1 MLYQKLIV
9 SANFSGIEPSNL
21 VIEEGKSM
29 NNCSDSTTLLPNSAH
44 RLKIDKNLRQV
55 INKRLYSCLPT
66 LKKLLLITTVLLSL
80 IRPTITRATNK
91 DEAIGTVNFAVS
103 CEEEVADDFN
113 RALAFLHHMQYEE
126 SRSAFE
132 KIVRLDPGC
141 AMAHWGIAMTLFQPL
156 WPSRPSIENLQRG
169 LQEIEKAQTLGL
181 KSGREADLVAATE
194 AFYQEPK
201 SADWWTR
208 IERWSEGMEQ
218 AYQAR
223 PEDVETS
230 VLYALS
236 QLAIAQIQPNR
247 LDYHA
252 RAADIL
258 REVYNNNQT
267 HPGAIHYT
275 IHANDVDG
283 RADKDLDIVRS
294 YGEIAPAVPH
304 ALHMPTHIFVRLGFW
319 PEALAWNRRSADA
332 ALNFPAADGISHHY
346 PHALDYLV
354 YAYLQQGDERQA
366 RAVIDEVLTQEQPFQ
381 GTFISAFHL
390 ASMPARY
397 AVERRDW
404 EQAQAI
410 VPGNI
415 DSIKWEKFFWAEAIS
430 WFAKGLGAVHRGDAR
445 QAQQAELKMIEL
457 RDNARQAGEEG
468 FATYIEIDRLI
479 LSSWRAHD
487 RGQREKALKLAS
499 EAVDLEGTIQ
509 KHPVTPGALYPAQE
523 ALGDL
528 LFDLGNYRE
537 ALRAY
542 EDSLISW
549 PKRFNSILGAARAA
563 KKANLDDKATHY
575 YRELLIISLGAK
587 SNRPEL
593 TEAVQSLTE

>member
-1 MLYQKLIV
+1 
-9 SANFSGIEPSNL
+9 
-21 VIEEGKSM
+21 M
-29 NNCSDSTTLLPNSAH
+29 NNCFNCTTLLPSSAH
-44 RLKIDKNLRQV
+44 RLKRDKNLRKA
-55 INKRLYSCLPT
+55 INKRFYSCLPT
-66 LKKLLLITTVLLSL
+66 IKKLLLITTLCLSL
-80 IRPTITRATNK
+80 TRPTIAQEKNK
-91 DEAIGTVNFAVS
+91 DEAIGTVNFAIS
-103 CEEEVADDFN
+103 CDTEVVDDFN

-132 KIVRLDPGC
+132 EITRLNSGC

-156 WPSRPSIENLQRG
+156 WPSRPSPETLQRG
-169 LQEIEKAQTLGL
+169 LKEIEKAQTIGL
-181 KSGREADLVAATE
+181 KTEREADLVAATA
-194 AFYQEPK
+194 AFYQEPT

-230 VLYALS
+230 VFYALS

-258 REVYNNNQT
+258 KEVYNSNPT

-275 IHANDVDG
+275 IHANDVDS
-283 RADKDLDIVRS
+283 RANKDLDIVRS
-294 YGEIAPAVPH
+294 YGKIAPAVPH
-304 ALHMPTHIFVRLGFW
+304 ALHMPTHIFVRLGSW
-319 PEALAWNRRSADA
+319 SDVLEWNRRSADA
-332 ALNFPAADGISHHY
+332 ALNLPAADGISHHY

-354 YAYLQQGDERQA
+354 YAYLQQGDEQQA
-366 RAVIDEVLTQEQPFQ
+366 QAVIDEVLTQEQPFQ
-381 GTFISAFHL
+381 GTFVSAFHL
-390 ASMPARY
+390 ASMLARY

-410 VPGNI
+410 IPGNP
-415 DSIKWEKFFWAEAIS
+415 DSIKWEKFFWAEATS
-430 WFAKGLGAVHRGDAR
+430 WFAKGLGAVHRGDAQ

-457 RDNARQAGEEG
+457 RDKARQAGEEG
-468 FATYIEIDRLI
+468 FATYIEIDRLL
-479 LSSWRAHD
+479 LSSWRTYGE
-487 RGQREKALKLAS
+487 GQEEKALKLAR

-528 LFDLGNYRE
+528 LFDLGSYQE
-537 ALRAY
+537 ALSAY
-542 EDSLISW
+542 KDSLITW

-563 KKANLDDKATHY
+563 KEANLDAEAKDY

-593 TEAVQSLTE
+593 TEALQSLAE

>member
-1 MLYQKLIV
+1 M
-9 SANFSGIEPSNL
+9 
-21 VIEEGKSM
+21 EEEDTM
-29 NNCSDSTTLLPNSAH
+29 NNCSYSPNLLISPAH
-44 RLKIDKNLRQV
+44 RLKIDRNLQTV
-55 INKRLYSCLPT
+55 INKRFYVGWQT
-66 LKKLLLITTVLLSL
+66 IKKLLLITTVCLSL
-80 IRPTITRATNK
+80 TRPAIARETNK
-91 DEAIGTVNFAVS
+91 DEVIGTVNFAVS
-103 CEEEVADDFN
+103 CDAEVADDFN

-126 SRSAFE
+126 SRSTFE
-132 KIVRLDPGC
+132 EIARLDSGC

-156 WPSRPSIENLQRG
+156 WPSRPSTENLQLG
-169 LQEIEKAQTLGL
+169 FKEIKKAQTLGL
-181 KSGREADLVAATE
+181 KSGREADLVAATA
-194 AFYQEPK
+194 AFYQEPT

-208 IERWSEGMEQ
+208 IERWSEEMAK

-230 VLYALS
+230 VFYALS
-236 QLAIAQIQPNR
+236 QLAIAQIKPNR

-275 IHANDVDG
+275 IHANDIDG
-283 RADKDLDIVRS
+283 RADKDLDLVRS
-294 YGEIAPAVPH
+294 YGKIAPVVPH

-319 PEALAWNRRSADA
+319 PESLTWNRRSADA

-346 PHALDYLV
+346 PHALDYMV
-354 YAYLQQGDERQA
+354 YAHLQQGDEQQA
-366 RAVIDEVLTQEQPFQ
+366 QAVIDELFTQEQPFQ

-410 VPGNI
+410 IPRNL
-415 DSIKWEKFFWAEAIS
+415 DSIKWEKFLWAEAIS

-445 QAQQAELKMIEL
+445 EAQQAELRMIDL
-457 RDNARQAGEEG
+457 RDKARKAGEEG

-479 LSSWRAHD
+479 LSSWLVHSK
-487 RGQREKALKLAS
+487 GQKEKALKLAH

-528 LFDLGNYRE
+528 LFDLGSYQD
-537 ALRAY
+537 ALSSY
-542 EDSLISW
+542 ENSLITW

-563 KKANLDDKATHY
+563 KKANLDDKANDY

-593 TEAVQSLTE
+593 TEALQSLAE

>member
-1 MLYQKLIV
+1 
-9 SANFSGIEPSNL
+9 
-21 VIEEGKSM
+21 M
-29 NNCSDSTTLLPNSAH
+29 NNCSDFTTLLISSDR
-44 RLKIDKNLRQV
+44 RLKNDKNLRKV
-55 INKRLYSCLPT
+55 LNKGFHFCLPT
-66 LKKLLLITTVLLSL
+66 IKNLLLITTVCLSL
-80 IRPTITRATNK
+80 TRPTIAQETYK

-103 CEEEVADDFN
+103 CDAEVADDFN

-132 KIVRLDPGC
+132 EIAQLNSGC

-156 WPSRPSIENLQRG
+156 WPSRPSPENLQRG
-169 LQEIEKAQTLGL
+169 FKEIEKAQTLGL
-181 KSGREADLVAATE
+181 KSAREADLVAATA
-194 AFYQEPK
+194 AFYQEPT

-208 IERWSEGMEQ
+208 IERWSEGMEK

-230 VLYALS
+230 VFYALS
-236 QLAIAQIQPNR
+236 QLAIAQIKPNR

-252 RAADIL
+252 RAANIL
-258 REVYNNNQT
+258 REVYSSNPT

-275 IHANDVDG
+275 IHANDIDG
-283 RADKDLDIVRS
+283 RADRDLDMVRS
-294 YGEIAPAVPH
+294 YGKIAPVVPH

-319 PEALAWNRRSADA
+319 PETLSWNRRSADA

-354 YAYLQQGDERQA
+354 YAYLQQGDEQQA
-366 RAVIDEVLTQEQPFQ
+366 QAIIDEVFTQEQLFQ

-390 ASMPARY
+390 ASIPARY

-404 EQAQAI
+404 QQAQAI
-410 VPGNI
+410 IPRNP

-430 WFAKGLGAVHRGDAR
+430 WFAKGLGAVHQGDAQ
-445 QAQQAELKMIEL
+445 QAQQAELRMIEL
-457 RDNARQAGEEG
+457 RDKARQAGEEG

-479 LSSWRAHD
+479 LSSWRAYGE
-487 RGQREKALKLAS
+487 GQGKKALKLAR
-499 EAVDLEGTIQ
+499 EAVDLEATIQ

-528 LFDLGNYRE
+528 LFELGSYQE
-537 ALRAY
+537 ALSAY
-542 EDSLISW
+542 KDSLITW

-563 KKANLDDKATHY
+563 KAVNLDDEANDY

-593 TEAVQSLTE
+593 TEALQSLAE